1 MAALEESLAAIK
13 GEELSGGAKKTS
25 ESKSGL
31 EVEGEVLRLEEVLL
45 VEVLDSKAKSKSRAK
60 AAK

>member
-13 GEELSGGAKKTS
+13 GEELSGDGKRETKPKGAAQVVRQ
-25 ESKSGL
+25 EA
-31 EVEGEVLRLEEVLL
+31 GEQGEEQV
-45 VEVLDSKAKSKSRAK
+45 KAK

>member
-13 GEELSGGAKKTS
+13 SDELSGGAKRKAKAK
-25 ESKSGL
+25 SKPKP
-31 EVEGEVLRLEEVLL
+31 
-45 VEVLDSKAKSKSRAK
+45 KAKSKSRAK